1 MRAGSLPSGGDRS
14 GLPRSVPTSAK
25 TRTGGLVRPGGA
37 AGRRPAGGISVG
49 PGTVP
54 AQGVPVLVGPAV
66 AGCRFGVP
74 APDRPLAVVCR
85 AGPSRWRSGP
95 PPGAARCVQR
105 PFRAAALAEGR
116 RWCRRGP
123 APPVE
128 QRAGAAAFPD
138 RLPRALRRR
147 PVPGPGC
154 GRGRAVLLG
163 PGAPVMPCGGPP
175 PSPRRDGGAGGKVG
189 SGAMCLPSPGRP
201 PNRRMSPDPRRR
213 RRAGGSD
220 RPRLP
225 RLRWPPR
232 LRALPVRVA
241 NAAGVPAALFAS
253 VAASMTR
260 SSSSSSFPPLPPRT
274 GCRTAAASRRGRRR
288 SAPGFRRAQRFGFL
302 GPGLGPEAFGAAEHP
317 ALHLRRRP
325 PLAPGRG
332 GRKGAGG
339 HPAPA
344 NPTPAGVEGA
354 ERPGS
359 CFTAVN
365 PGQ

>member
-260 SSSSSSFPPLPPRT
+260 SSSSSSFPPLPPDRVPHGRGLPPWAPT
-274 GCRTAAASRRGRRR
+274 ISSRVPPRPALQV
-288 SAPGFRRAQRFGFL
+288 SRA
-302 GPGLGPEAFGAAEHP
+302 GLGTGGVRGGGTP
-317 ALHLRRRP
+317 RT
-325 PLAPGRG
+325 PLAEASTPRPGPR